1 MSGAKGREYACPR
14 EGAGR
19 ECARVGKRRKG
30 RRATGLG
37 AAASSPS
44 EEVEEPSLEGS
55 FFGGGGTACRFVGG
69 GTGAVAGVLRLVE
82 LVGSFFFAGVKVQRT

>member
-1 MSGAKGREYACPR
+1 MRVSSVAAAGFRFGTGAAI
-14 EGAGR
+14 GA
-19 ECARVGKRRKG
+19 VG

-69 GTGAVAGVLRLVE
+69 GTGAVAGVLRLAE